1 MISEIIIITPRKI
14 GATVNMEK
22 KKKKNSAKCASMII
36 VISHCR
42 HIRFVFAYLFNI
54 LGDAAAPQCPM
65 QCITN
70 SRYRYC
76 AYYVI
81 AFHSTAHSTCQC
93 QTQSAPSHASTHATH
108 DRHMTSLA
116 LANYGIKSTDQRH
129 HDVLICR
136 FIIIIICYLLI

>member
-1 MISEIIIITPRKI
+1 
-14 GATVNMEK
+14 
-22 KKKKNSAKCASMII
+22 MII

-108 DRHMTSLA
+108 DRRMTSLA
-116 LANYGIKSTDQRH
+116 LANYGIKSCLVLCRLRLKAWSRPCRAVGSLSRH
-129 HDVLICR
+129 KPSLGLVTAHGSGLD
-136 FIIIIICYLLI
+136 FKKPKAAAWATAF